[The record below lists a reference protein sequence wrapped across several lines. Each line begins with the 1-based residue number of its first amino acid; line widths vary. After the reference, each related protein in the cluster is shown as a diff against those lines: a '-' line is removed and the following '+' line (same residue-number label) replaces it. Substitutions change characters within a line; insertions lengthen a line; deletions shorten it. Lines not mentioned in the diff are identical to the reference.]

1 MRDKDWVPFLK
12 AQKRFT
18 QQIIKDYMNKIE
30 IDGFLKYIFE
40 RMFTRGISTT
50 KGHVGYLPKLV
61 AGKIIVRSV
70 VEYTLEETRIFGEGN
85 RQKTWYLLDKVMEIN
100 GICIHRRII
109 LKEISKN
116 NFIFLYPIIFQ

>member
-1 MRDKDWVPFLK
+1 MLD
-12 AQKRFT
+12 
-18 QQIIKDYMNKIE
+18 
-30 IDGFLKYIFE
+30 IFQNQ
-40 RMFTRGISTT
+40 
-50 KGHVGYLPKLV
+50 LLV
-61 AGKIIVRSV
+61 KIIVRSV

-116 NFIFLYPIIFQ
+116 NFIFLCPIIFQ